1 MKSFP
6 LPAEPIAPF
15 RAEAPGDTQIFIPE
29 NVCSKMIRFAVENG
43 RLAYVRF
50 TGGCDGNLKA
60 LSALVTG
67 MRVEDILEKLGGIT
81 CGRKNTSCAAQLCAA
96 LRNARDDEPGD

>member
-1 MKSFP
+1 MKSLQLGPTPGSVP
-6 LPAEPIAPF
+6 LAEVPD
-15 RAEAPGDTQIFIPE
+15 DTELFIPE
-29 NVCSKMIRFAVENG
+29 NVCSRMIRFAVKNG
-43 RLAYVRF
+43 RLVYVRF

-67 MRVEDILEKLGGIT
+67 MRVEEIQEKLGGIT

-96 LRNARDDEPGD
+96 LRNAVGDPED